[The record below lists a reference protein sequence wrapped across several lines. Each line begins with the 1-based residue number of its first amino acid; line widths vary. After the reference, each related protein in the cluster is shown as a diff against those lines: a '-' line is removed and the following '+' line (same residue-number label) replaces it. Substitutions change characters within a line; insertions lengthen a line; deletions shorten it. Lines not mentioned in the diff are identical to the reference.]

1 MANKPHPRGDVL
13 ARFGAPRQFSSTSTP
28 AVEKIGSESQAPAAV
43 ASEPMQPALNP
54 ISEAKK
60 KAPAKKAAAVK
71 KEAPKKEAPKPS
83 TVEPDDDAEST
94 EAMKAY
100 KKKQEDARINADIA
114 EYKRKKAV
122 QALAAKR
129 K

>member
-1 MANKPHPRGDVL
+1 MANKPHPRGNVL

-43 ASEPMQPALNP
+43 APEPAQPAV
-54 ISEAKK
+54 SETKK
-60 KAPAKKAAAVK
+60 KAPAKKTAAVK

-94 EAMKAY
+94 EAMKAH